1 MWLKTWK
8 TMSTIMEE
16 TQDEINKYNKILR
29 AKRLTLIELGMSFI
43 VIKK

>member
-1 MWLKTWK
+1 
-8 TMSTIMEE
+8 MSTIIEE
-16 TQDEINKYNKILR
+16 THDEINNYIKILR